1 MAKDFVRDANPKALY
16 LAGLHIDLPD
26 YLKEYEMPSEEAM
39 QKLAAAAFADQ
50 RLKLHP
56 IHTKEAAVLSGIYLQ
71 GSGLGASE
79 QMQHVKQ
86 AAEIF
91 GVSEDLNK
99 ILEQMSSVLEKKA
112 SETEVAEK
120 EYAMLVEG
128 ENETITA
135 LYPINN
141 EVQVCKSAQSL
152 YNDFIA
158 GKFPADWAHN
168 AAVALVKKA
177 NVLGVER
184 NDLPERIWVLGT
196 ERMPDFDTA
205 IKMAKYRD
213 YDGADS
219 ESSELYQEI
228 AKSAAADPEN
238 LEDYLKLWADLD
250 MAQGIGYKET
260 FTPQEAF
267 YSGPALSELEKAA
280 SAVVIV
286 KDVMV
291 PKHQF
296 SKLSASDVQTSFR
309 EEIADVVH
317 SIVKLAA
324 EDPALAT
331 QYASVLDAD
340 NQDILIELLLG

>member
-16 LAGLHIDLPD
+16 LAGLHIELPD
-26 YLKEYEMPSEEAM
+26 YLKDYEMPSEEAM

-71 GSGLGASE
+71 GSGLGETE

-99 ILEQMSSVLEKKA
+99 ILLQMDSVLEKKA
-112 SETEVAEK
+112 AENSPAEK

-128 ENETITA
+128 EGESITA

-141 EVQVCKSAQSL
+141 EVQVCKSAQAL
-152 YNDFIA
+152 YNDFMG
-158 GKFPADWAHN
+158 GKFPADWAHT
-168 AAVALVKKA
+168 AAVTLVKKA
-177 NVLGVER
+177 NELGIER

-196 ERMPDFDTA
+196 ERLPNFEVA
-205 IKMAKYRD
+205 VKMAKCRD

-228 AKSAAADPEN
+228 VKAAAADPDK

-267 YSGPALSELEKAA
+267 YSGAALSDLEKAA
-280 SAVVIV
+280 SNVVIV

-291 PKHQF
+291 PKQQF
-296 SKLSASDVQTSFR
+296 AKLSTDTVQASFR
-309 EEIADVVH
+309 EEIADVVQ
-317 SIVKLAA
+317 SIVKLAS

-331 QYASVLDAD
+331 QYVGVLDAE